1 MFGIVHRG
9 MSRGLSM
16 IFNHCARHCC
26 KFHFSLA
33 FAMIFV
39 ARKREQEGKGPNLQI
54 IMQTKIFAGGKCR
67 LCSSII
73 QQV

>member
-26 KFHFSLA
+26 KFHFALA

-39 ARKREQEGKGPNLQI
+39 ARKREKDRICQI
-54 IMQTKIFAGGKCR
+54 FMQDYDFAGGRCR